1 METSRPIGVSMSIE
15 IKPYDTR
22 HIDAVVRL
30 SLRAWA
36 PLFDSIQK
44 VMDREI
50 YREQHPDWRADQ
62 KKAVEDVCAGDD
74 TKVWIAADSGTTVG
88 FVAVKLDPE
97 SRMGEIYMVAVD
109 PDYQGKGAGAAL
121 TKFALERMKNAGM
134 TTAMVETGGDPGHA
148 PARHLYEKTGFQ
160 LFPVSRYFKKL

>member
-1 METSRPIGVSMSIE
+1 MIISIE
-15 IKPYDTR
+15 PYGTQ

-36 PLFDSIQK
+36 PVFDSIQN

-50 YREQHPDWRADQ
+50 YQAQHPDWRMDQ
-62 KKAVEDVCAGDD
+62 KKAVEDACASED
-74 TKVWIAADSGTTVG
+74 TKVWVANDSGTTVG
-88 FVAVKLDPE
+88 FVALKLDPQ

-109 PDYQGKGAGAAL
+109 PEYQCNGIGAAL
-121 TKFALERMKNAGM
+121 TEFSLERMKEAGM
-134 TTAMVETGGDPGHA
+134 STAMVETGGDPGHA